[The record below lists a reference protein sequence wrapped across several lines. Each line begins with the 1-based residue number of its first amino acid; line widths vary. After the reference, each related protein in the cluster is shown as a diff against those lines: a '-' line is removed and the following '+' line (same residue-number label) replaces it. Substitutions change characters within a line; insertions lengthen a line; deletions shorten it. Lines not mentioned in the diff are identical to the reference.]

1 VVKISNPASQQRALA
16 AIQAVATIV
25 TAILALVQSVS
36 SKAQVAS
43 MAQRSAVKLAEVRPC
58 LDEELAAAVVAS
70 HYAEPLEMARL
81 QVAQAERTASQSGF

>member
-1 VVKISNPASQQRALA
+1 
-16 AIQAVATIV
+16 
-25 TAILALVQSVS
+25 
-36 SKAQVAS
+36 